1 MGLRP
6 LPPRRASRA
15 RAGGGGAGLAIVDS
29 LVRAHGGR
37 VEVRTAPDRGA
48 TFRVLLPLNSGV
60 RTEKWP

>member
-1 MGLRP
+1 M
-6 LPPRRASRA
+6 
-15 RAGGGGAGLAIVDS
+15 GLAIVDS

-48 TFRVLLPLNSGV
+48 TFRVPLPLNSGV